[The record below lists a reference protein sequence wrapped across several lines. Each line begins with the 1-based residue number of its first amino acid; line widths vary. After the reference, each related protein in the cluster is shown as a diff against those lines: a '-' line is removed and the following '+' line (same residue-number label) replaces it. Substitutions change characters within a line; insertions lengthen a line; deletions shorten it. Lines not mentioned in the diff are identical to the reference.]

1 MTANNQAHLSHNCVA
16 PLFDVFATN
25 EYGPLHAARVLHV
38 ARVVYAARVV
48 YVPALTGLLTR
59 YSVTFHRRILYCFST
74 FSALAVFLARQSS
87 LSCLRHHHLVAAAPE
102 KVQRQH
108 RRVLPQAPTPRT
120 VSTSLADELVSASSP
135 SRTNLE
141 QAMFDAEALI
151 GLSKP
156 ATIDTDP
163 SERMAHLI
171 TSLIGEVDTRHH
183 MHTEATERMLELQ
196 NDLNRARSESLQ

>member
-1 MTANNQAHLSHNCVA
+1 MTANNQACLFHNCVA

-25 EYGPLHAARVLHV
+25 ECGTLH
-38 ARVVYAARVV
+38 AARVV
-48 YVPALTGLLTR
+48 YVPTLTCLLTR
-59 YSVTFHRRILYCFST
+59 YSVAFHRRIRDRFST
-74 FSALAVFLARQSS
+74 LSALPVPLARQSF
-87 LSCLRHHHLVAAAPE
+87 LSRLRRHHLVAAAPE
-102 KVQRQH
+102 KVKRQH

-156 ATIDTDP
+156 AAIDTDP